1 MTPPKLCGDC
11 GTQMEVN
18 PDLFAIPGLD
28 AVAAADGQPA
38 KLQFN
43 LSRALPVTAYICPN
57 CGRFKF
63 MSAIMLGNVEIPQPP
78 RPQEQPAAK
87 EA

>member
-1 MTPPKLCGDC
+1 
-11 GTQMEVN
+11 MEVN

-28 AVAAADGQPA
+28 AVAGSDGQPA
-38 KLQFN
+38 ELRFN

-63 MSAIMLGNVEIPQPP
+63 MSAIMLGNVEAQQPS
-78 RPQEQPAAK
+78 RPQEQPTEK
-87 EA
+87 EV